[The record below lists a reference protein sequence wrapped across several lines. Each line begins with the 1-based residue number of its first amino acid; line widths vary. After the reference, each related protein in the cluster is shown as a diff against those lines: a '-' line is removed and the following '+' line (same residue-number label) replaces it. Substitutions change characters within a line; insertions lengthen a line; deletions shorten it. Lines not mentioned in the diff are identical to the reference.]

1 MTNETKAE
9 GTTLRARGVSARE
22 TAYVV
27 AKSNEKPLGAFISMQ
42 LGRQDFLALK
52 SLPARRG
59 GIIADEERSE
69 EDGSH

>member
-27 AKSNEKPLGAFISMQ
+27 AKSNEKPLGALISMQ
-42 LGRQDFLALK
+42 LGRQDFLALIFFA
-52 SLPARRG
+52 PRG
-59 GIIADEERSE
+59 GIIADEEESE